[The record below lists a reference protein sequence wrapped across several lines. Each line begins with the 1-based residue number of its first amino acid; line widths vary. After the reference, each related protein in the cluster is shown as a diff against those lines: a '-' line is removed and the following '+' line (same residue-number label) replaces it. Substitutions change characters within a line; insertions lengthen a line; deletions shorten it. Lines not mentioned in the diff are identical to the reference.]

1 MFKAVAGR
9 ERLTEFLILS
19 VEELDAQSFNI
30 SRATIKN
37 KMKMVQI
44 ECCRKDEFGCPDQET
59 FYIKTHLG
67 EYLNIFNTVLGYDLV
82 NMPLSE
88 LDDYRMAYQDKSK
101 HHMPEIVLVKKIYP
115 KVRKY

>member
-1 MFKAVAGR
+1 
-9 ERLTEFLILS
+9 
-19 VEELDAQSFNI
+19 
-30 SRATIKN
+30 
-37 KMKMVQI
+37 MVQI